1 MENRKLTKAE
11 VEKIS
16 KEIIHS
22 MECEK
27 MTASK
32 QDLKN
37 MNDILEGN
45 KTAEQVIAEEEA
57 RMKQEGLIK

>member
-16 KEIIHS
+16 KGIIHS

-45 KTAEQVIAEEEA
+45 KTAEQWRNCVGLLYAEA
-57 RMKQEGLIK
+57 EG

>member
-11 VEKIS
+11 IEKIS
-16 KEIIHS
+16 KGIIHS